1 MRLRENRLIRLFL
14 SAAKGSDENYDYGNS
29 SLFNYYAGKS
39 SGQIIPGRMQHGWA
53 FESESLHYYKNHFIP
68 TFVWSGVSVKY
79 AKHKGWNNFIA
90 IGAPW
95 LYLRIVMAKSG
106 FELVDMNS
114 RYIDKLWVFGFH
126 ADDALNVRSKIL
138 INFLDSARQEQ
149 LALKENVTVILSYL
163 DYQSLSYEELSFYR
177 TNISIISIGQ
187 RRNDYLADAHLI
199 QLFHILR
206 FTKKI
211 VIDYPST
218 FFLYAVDMNC
228 EIIWFKNHSWL
239 SALETAKALSDKRLK
254 CILEENLN
262 NGDLDSYVQEILG
275 KSDLRDPQ
283 ELLEIFMWQNR
294 RSNLKR
300 RVANTISL
308 FCKLL
313 WAISRRK
320 VD

>member
-1 MRLRENRLIRLFL
+1 LRLRENRLIRLFL
-14 SAAKGSDENYDYGNS
+14 SAVKGSDENYDYGNS

-39 SGQIIPGRMQHGWA
+39 SRLMIPGRMQHGWA

-68 TFVWSGVSVKY
+68 TFVWSEVSVEH
-79 AKHKGWNNFIA
+79 AKQHNWNNFIA

-126 ADDALNVRSKIL
+126 ADDANNVRSKIL
-138 INFLDSARQEQ
+138 IDFLNSARQEQ
-149 LALKENVTVILSYL
+149 LVFKENVTVILSYL
-163 DYQSLSYEELSFYR
+163 DYQSLSNEELSFYR
-177 TNISIISIGQ
+177 TSISIISIGQ
-187 RRNDYLADAHLI
+187 RRNNFLADAHLI

-239 SALETAKALSDKRLK
+239 SAVETSKTLSDKRLK

-262 NGDLDSYVQEILG
+262 KGELDAYVQEILG
-275 KSDLRDPQ
+275 NSDLRDPQ
-283 ELLEIFMWQNR
+283 ELLEIFSWQNR
-294 RSNLKR
+294 GCNLKR
-300 RVANTISL
+300 RVVNTCAL
-308 FCKLL
+308 FGKLL
-313 WAISRRK
+313 WAIFRPK
-320 VD
+320 IN